1 MRSFKPTTLL
11 HSCAPQPQSASK
23 HTASTKDI
31 AQLRGPSTG
40 ATLCGAPCTW
50 TAARQAAS
58 LAIFL
63 SVFSRVDF
71 LRCLDR
77 IFTATSWPVCR
88 STALR
93 VPHRRLSARGP
104 RTTVCAE
111 QKAQEAA
118 HNRHTALMAPACQTP
133 RTWGMQAKTT
143 HLAQRG
149 PATSPVHQAVGPAA
163 QVGPLSQPRSSGQS
177 GPECASQPFT
187 QVPPSSNTGAARG
200 VNTAGGRCSR
210 ARGRLHARPRQPLG
224 ARVRRAPAHNGRPP
238 GPNPAR
244 SRTRRRWAGSAV
256 QQPAGKRR
264 AAAAGASGRRADL
277 AAPSGGGPATKLAA
291 RLLAPT
297 WRAAARCKPTRLH
310 GGGQAGR
317 CCNKTAVQGSWPRS
331 VLAGLSKM
339 AQQ

>member
-1 MRSFKPTTLL
+1 MRRALHLDSGEAGGLPRNLPQRLLPRGLPPLLGQNL
-11 HSCAPQPQSASK
+11 HSHLLAGLPIHSPARPAAPVRRPWPQN
-23 HTASTKDI
+23 HG
-31 AQLRGPSTG
+31 L
-40 ATLCGAPCTW
+40 
-50 TAARQAAS
+50 
-58 LAIFL
+58 
-63 SVFSRVDF
+63 
-71 LRCLDR
+71 
-77 IFTATSWPVCR
+77 
-88 STALR
+88 
-93 VPHRRLSARGP
+93 
-104 RTTVCAE
+104 RTTE
-111 QKAQEAA
+111 GSEAA
-118 HNRHTALMAPACQTP
+118 HKRHTTLMAPACQTP

-163 QVGPLSQPRSSGQS
+163 QVGPLSQPRSPGQS

-256 QQPAGKRR
+256 RRPAGKRR
-264 AAAAGASGRRADL
+264 AAAAGASGGCADL

-297 WRAAARCKPTRLH
+297 WRAAARCKQTRLR
-310 GGGQAGR
+310 GGAGGKVLQQNCGPGILAAQRACRPVKNGTIVIALRDAR
-317 CCNKTAVQGSWPRS
+317 CHTVQKNKAVQLFAKSG
-331 VLAGLSKM
+331 KY
-339 AQQ
+339 

>member
-111 QKAQEAA
+111 QKAQKQ
-118 HNRHTALMAPACQTP
+118 HTTGNTTLMAPACQTP

-163 QVGPLSQPRSSGQS
+163 QVGPLSQPRSPGQS

-264 AAAAGASGRRADL
+264 AAAAGASGGCADL

-310 GGGQAGR
+310 GGAGR